1 MRFERQIVL
10 REWGSA
16 GQAAL
21 EASRAEIACA
31 DDAFVVAERYL
42 HAAGVTE
49 VVAPVAPVAPVAAG
63 ASGPSVAT
71 VATGAGERQVDAP
84 FVAAVEG
91 LPWHAPASRAVG
103 VGAAHALAF
112 VARTLREASR

>member
-1 MRFERQIVL
+1 VRFERQIVL

-49 VVAPVAPVAPVAAG
+49 VVAPVAPVAAG

-71 VATGAGERQVDAP
+71 VATVAGERQVDAP

>member
-49 VVAPVAPVAPVAAG
+49 VVAPVAPVAAG

-71 VATGAGERQVDAP
+71 VATVAGERQVDAP

>member
-49 VVAPVAPVAPVAAG
+49 VVAPVAVG
-63 ASGPSVAT
+63 ASVAT
-71 VATGAGERQVDAP
+71 VATVAGERQVDAS

>member
-49 VVAPVAPVAPVAAG
+49 VVAPVAAG

-71 VATGAGERQVDAP
+71 GAGEQQVDAP
-84 FVAAVEG
+84 FVAAIEG